1 MKHAGKRHFSATI
14 NREKLREFVQRR
26 RINAFGLLALT
37 VLSVVITLLGVLTGF
52 PRTNI
57 LAFVTIMLLLLCAV
71 GSTPLCA
78 GALKHLKV
86 AHPRLHTVLTAA
98 LLVAGFALCLTYVVD
113 AGYNPFL
120 YFRF

>member
-71 GSTPLCA
+71 QVYKLRHSFRTIRSFKGMS
-78 GALKHLKV
+78 K
-86 AHPRLHTVLTAA
+86 RRSDSDAA
-98 LLVAGFALCLTYVVD
+98 QTE
-113 AGYNPFL
+113 
-120 YFRF
+120 